1 MVGNKVENRHNLLL
15 VVKREQ
21 RIRNHGMSEHKNEQ
35 TLGNE
40 LVYFHSKW
48 IVTETKTRVGIGLE
62 VQVGLT

>member
-1 MVGNKVENRHNLLL
+1 MVGNKVENRHNHFP

-48 IVTETKTRVGIGLE
+48 IVTETNTRVGLG